1 MMLHTD
7 EITLRAAEDPGAE
20 ESPQVTQSGW
30 HAYDVEGD
38 PVLFIP
44 ARIAETKE
52 QARRLLVWLVPI
64 LNRRAILG
72 EQVGVA
78 GAQAKLRDA
87 LGLEKTIGGAA

>member
-20 ESPQVTQSGW
+20 ESP
-30 HAYDVEGD
+30 
-38 PVLFIP
+38 P

-78 GAQAKLRDA
+78 GTQAKLRDA
-87 LGLEKTIGGAA
+87 LGLENTIGGAA